1 MKKGI
6 ASIVALV
13 FIITSSVV
21 VTAHPEPIK
30 EKTFDLKA
38 DTIFVWQQGKAASS
52 SADKSVTSYTIEYI
66 DSQAEN
72 ADEIYK
78 MYPTTHSKRLGGNAI
93 LKVDISSIKYAS
105 DFSLKF
111 SFITGDNKYN
121 CIRVY
126 RASYKDGEKLISGL
140 TAGNTKSVATS
151 PNICSA
157 PSSNIIYEFQ
167 KTTDA
172 VERADVEL
180 SVKDSSSVNPLKYG
194 DRLEEHINNAIK
206 NGEDSVYFLVRGE
219 ILPSDSP
226 RNQWTDD
233 GSYCM
238 LYNSTSPSKAPTLTV
253 TGSAISSEIV
263 KTETGYTYKVSGLK
277 NYTDNAIVA
286 VTAYDGNDTLIK
298 IATSGEVTVTEGDT
312 VSVDIA
318 CASPTNFKAYIW
330 KAETLEP
337 ITYIET
343 ISLTETK

>member
-1 MKKGI
+1 M
-6 ASIVALV
+6 AVMA
-13 FIITSSVV
+13 
-21 VTAHPEPIK
+21 APEPIK
-30 EKTFDLKA
+30 KKTFDLKA

-52 SADKSVTSYTIEYI
+52 SADKSVTSYTVEYI

-72 ADEIYK
+72 ADDANR
-78 MYPTTHSKRLGGNAI
+78 MFPLTHRKKLGGNAI
-93 LKVDISSIKYAS
+93 LKVDISSLKYAS
-105 DFSLKF
+105 DFSLRF

-126 RASYKDGEKLISGL
+126 RASYKNGEKLISDL
-140 TAGNTKSVATS
+140 TAGNTKSVTTI

-157 PSSNIIYEFQ
+157 SFDDMLYEFQ

-172 VERADVEL
+172 VERIDAEL
-180 SVKDSSSVNPLKYG
+180 SAKDSSSVNPLKYG

-219 ILPSDSP
+219 ILSSG
-226 RNQWTDD
+226 NQWTDD

-238 LYNSTSPSKAPTLTV
+238 LYNSTSQSKAPALTV
-253 TGSAISSEIV
+253 TGSTISSEII

-277 NYTDNAIVA
+277 KYSDNVIVV
-286 VTAYDGNDTLIK
+286 VTAYDTNDTLIK
-298 IATSGEVTVTEGDT
+298 IATSGEVSIPEDDT

-318 CASPTNFKAYIW
+318 CANPTTLKAYIW
-330 KAETLEP
+330 KAKTLEP

-343 ISLTETK
+343 ISLAE